1 MITKYK
7 SQLASS
13 GSFSSGKKSSDDS
26 IVFKPNQ
33 TNNFYKGRKPAS
45 TGVLSDPLNIDA
57 ILKDDKEFLRREGK
71 PMDNKSSFH
80 KTAENKTTTAAAKPA
95 TSKPATL
102 DKPAYSSR
110 SNNNYRR
117 RPNVSASFKP
127 NQPLKGQV
135 VPKQIFEHQSGSN
148 NLRIM
153 VLGGLEEVGRNM
165 TVMECNKEIIIIDMG
180 LQFPEED
187 MPGIDYIIPNV
198 TYLQDKKDW
207 IKGVIISHGHYDHI
221 GGIPHIMGEIGNPPM
236 FMGKLTAGLVR
247 KRNIEYKSAPT
258 LKIKEID
265 DSSSIKLGNSF
276 TVEFLRVNH
285 SIPDCFATIVHTP
298 LGTIIHTGDFK
309 IDFTPVNDKPA
320 DLNRMAQL
328 GAAGVRLLMADSTDA
343 THPGY
348 QVSESYIGEEMGKL
362 FEKIEGR
369 IIIGTFAS
377 QLSRVQKIFD
387 LAEKY
392 GRRVSLQGR
401 SMSSNVE
408 VAYEIGYLKFNPK
421 LLIDDKELNKM
432 PDNKVII
439 VGTGAQGESNAFLSR
454 VVNGE
459 HRTVTIKHGDTVLFS
474 SSVIPGNERSIQN
487 LMDRVVRQGAKIIHY
502 KMLDIH
508 AGGHAKAEDLK
519 LTMRLFKPEY
529 FMPIEANHYMLR
541 ANADLAEQVGI
552 PVNKIFV
559 ADNGQVVNFKM
570 VGGKVEG
577 LLTNEKVPTDYV
589 MVDGLGVGDVS
600 EIVLRDRRMMSEDGM
615 IVVIATIDSH
625 TGDLIG
631 NPDLISRG
639 FVHMKENRDLIEK
652 TRMRVKKIIKE
663 KAALA
668 DDDYIKNKIR
678 NDIGQFLFTQT
689 KRRPMVLPV
698 VIKV

>member
-7 SQLASS
+7 SPAASS
-13 GSFSSGKKSSDDS
+13 SSFSTEKKPSDDS
-26 IVFKPNQ
+26 VVFGPSKSN
-33 TNNFYKGRKPAS
+33 TFFKGRKPANNNA
-45 TGVLSDPLNIDA
+45 VLTDPLNIDA
-57 ILKDDKEFLRREGK
+57 LLNSDVKVPVLNSAPKKNESKPVTPNRSNYGNRPNNSYPRTSASTASSYSTTGAFSLKKQA
-71 PMDNKSSFH
+71 N
-80 KTAENKTTTAAAKPA
+80 TAAP
-95 TSKPATL
+95 
-102 DKPAYSSR
+102 R
-110 SNNNYRR
+110 Q
-117 RPNVSASFKP
+117 VF
-127 NQPLKGQV
+127 NQQV
-135 VPKQIFEHQSGSN
+135 GKD

-165 TVMECNKEIIIIDMG
+165 TVFECNKEIIIIDMG

-247 KRNIEYKSAPT
+247 RRNIEYKSAPT

-285 SIPDCFATIVHTP
+285 SIPDCFATIIKTP
-298 LGTIIHTGDFK
+298 LGTIVHTGDFK

-328 GAAGVRLLMADSTDA
+328 GAAGVRLLMSDSTDA

-401 SMSSNVE
+401 SMTSNVE
-408 VAYEIGYLKFNPK
+408 VAAEIGYLKFNPK
-421 LLIDDKELNKM
+421 LLIDDKELNKL
-432 PDNKVII
+432 PDNRVMI

-459 HRTVTIKHGDTVLFS
+459 HRTVTMKHGDTVLFS

-502 KMLDIH
+502 RMLDIH

-541 ANADLAEQVGI
+541 AHAELAEQVGI
-552 PVNKIFV
+552 PLNKIFV
-559 ADNGQVVNFKM
+559 ADNGQVVDFRM
-570 VGGKVEG
+570 IGDKVEG
-577 LLTNEKVPTDYV
+577 TLTNEKVPTDYV
-589 MVDGLGVGDVS
+589 MVDGLGVGDIS

-615 IVVIATIDSH
+615 IVVIATIDAH

-639 FVHMKENRDLIEK
+639 FVHMKESRELIEK
-652 TRMRVKKIIKE
+652 TRMRVKKIIKD
-663 KAALA
+663 KNTTTLA